1 MVTFFFFRE
10 RLRRPTH
17 VLHSPLSPKKIRM
30 LIHGKNDKILLIY
43 LEHQCFIPFENC
55 LFMGWSVLKSFHL
68 HSWHHSQ
75 SFYSLVISLV
85 PSIPPPIA
93 LNTQVVEFSI
103 LSSWCCQFYF
113 CENFIERSQFFIISS
128 R

>member
-1 MVTFFFFRE
+1 MKVKFVIRMAVGYTFFFRE

-55 LFMGWSVLKSFHL
+55 SFVGWS
-68 HSWHHSQ
+68 
-75 SFYSLVISLV
+75 Y
-85 PSIPPPIA
+85 
-93 LNTQVVEFSI
+93 
-103 LSSWCCQFYF
+103 
-113 CENFIERSQFFIISS
+113 
-128 R
+128 